1 MNFNDLI
8 SKISFTTFDEVIQ
21 IAPRKVRESLFSHY
35 GIKTKGIVTLSKI
48 KEKKEDRLKKLHEKL
63 KLATN
68 PKEQEFLKE
77 LFKNFLFTKRPML
90 KSALDFLGVKNDFGF
105 VDEEPEFLRTLTKDK
120 VLELYQHLLKEFP
133 KDEIFI
139 YLSFME
145 VPFVNEII

>member
-1 MNFNDLI
+1 MNFNDLMKEI
-8 SKISFTTFDEVIQ
+8 SSTTFENVIQ

-35 GIKTKGIVTLSKI
+35 EIKNKGIMTLSKI
-48 KEKKEDRLKKLHEKL
+48 KDKKEDKLKKLHEKL

-105 VDEEPEFLRTLTKDK
+105 VDEEPEFFKTLTKEK
-120 VLELYQHLLKEFP
+120 VKELYQHLVKEFP
-133 KDEIFI
+133 KDEIII

-145 VPFVNEII
+145 VPFIKEVI